1 MAAAVENV
9 VKILGE
15 QYYKDAM
22 EQCHNYNARLCAERS
37 VRLPFLDSQTGVAQ
51 SNCYIWMEKR
61 HRGPG
66 LSAGQLY
73 SYPSRRW
80 RKKRRSHPP
89 EDPRLSFPPIKPEID
104 QTVKKEGLTPQD
116 GSSLEALLRTE
127 PQEKRDIPRDED
139 SLGEFPIVSS
149 RARKVHLRQGVQEY
163 VARGSF
169 MRILEPDDFLDDL
182 DDEDYE
188 EDTPKK
194 KGKAKSKMSG
204 RKSGFKPCRECGKQ
218 MSITDPHEDCLWCLS
233 SDHDVDGCE
242 CCRKMKSKALKEREA
257 KLFIAEVKKNKKG
270 KGLASARKKLD
281 AAAAALEDRDKPYA
295 CDICGKRYK
304 NRPGLSYHY
313 AHSHLADEEGEDKE
327 ESHSPLPMP
336 HRMDEQKTKKG
347 PDGIALPNNYCDF
360 CLGDSKIN
368 KKTGQSEELVSCSD
382 CGRSGHPSCLQFTP
396 VMMAAVKT
404 YRWQCIECKCCNI
417 CGTSENDDQLLFC
430 DDCDRGYHMYCLNPP
445 MAEPPEGSWSCHL
458 CLDLLKDKASIYQ
471 NS

>member
-149 RARKVHLRQGVQEY
+149 RARK
-163 VARGSF
+163 
-169 MRILEPDDFLDDL
+169 RILEPDDFLDDL

-194 KGKAKSKMSG
+194 KGKAKS
-204 RKSGFKPCRECGKQ
+204 
-218 MSITDPHEDCLWCLS
+218 
-233 SDHDVDGCE
+233 
-242 CCRKMKSKALKEREA
+242 
-257 KLFIAEVKKNKKG
+257 KG

>member
-1 MAAAVENV
+1 MAAVVQNV
-9 VKILGE
+9 VKLLGE

-66 LSAGQLY
+66 SAPGQLY
-73 SYPSRRW
+73 SYPARRW
-80 RKKRRSHPP
+80 RKKRRAHPP
-89 EDPRLSFPPIKPEID
+89 EDPRLVLSPLKPDTD
-104 QTVKKEGLTPQD
+104 QTLKKEGVAPTD
-116 GSSLEALLRTE
+116 GSSLETLLRTE
-127 PQEKRDIPRDED
+127 PVEKRGVPDSRDDD
-139 SLGEFPIVSS
+139 SLSEFPINNNS
-149 RARKVHLRQGVQEY
+149 RTRK
-163 VARGSF
+163 
-169 MRILEPDDFLDDL
+169 RILEPDDFLDDL

-188 EDTPKK
+188 EDTPKRRG
-194 KGKAKSKMSG
+194 KGRA
-204 RKSGFKPCRECGKQ
+204 
-218 MSITDPHEDCLWCLS
+218 
-233 SDHDVDGCE
+233 
-242 CCRKMKSKALKEREA
+242 
-257 KLFIAEVKKNKKG
+257 KG
-270 KGLASARKKLD
+270 KGPGSARKKLD
-281 AAAAALEDRDKPYA
+281 AAALEDRDKPYA

-327 ESHSPLPMP
+327 DSEPPTPVS
-336 HRMDEQKTKKG
+336 QKSEEKSEEFNSKKG
-347 PDGIALPNNYCDF
+347 PDGQVYANNYCDF

-368 KKTGQSEELVSCSD
+368 KKTGQPEELVSCSD

-430 DDCDRGYHMYCLNPP
+430 DDCDRGYHMYCLSPP
-445 MAEPPEGSWSCHL
+445 MSEPPEGSWSCHL

-471 NS
+471 NQNSS